1 MKVAVAVFAAMLAV
15 AGLVVVLAWL
25 AGVVGRP
32 AARRPREHL
41 SRGPSRLP
49 SALART
55 PRRTWAL
62 AAAAAVSAIV
72 VTAWTGWP
80 VMAVVVP
87 VAVFGLPKLLSSPR
101 QDEIELLQSLDRWV
115 RGMTATMATGKSI
128 TDALRL
134 SARQAPP
141 GLGEP
146 LVLLL
151 RRLDDRWTPAHALGA
166 LADELDSADADAV
179 IASLILSV
187 QRGGSGAVVTL
198 TALADSI
205 QERLKV
211 LREIE
216 AERAKPRVV
225 VRQVTLITLVV
236 LGGALLLGRSFFA
249 PYGTP
254 LGQTVLAV
262 LLAAYVGSLAMLRR
276 LTLPRRRGR
285 ILRSQA

>member
-1 MKVAVAVFAAMLAV
+1 MFGVRDDELTARWFQLGVFSPINRLHSTASLFQGKEPWNYAE
-15 AGLVVVLAWL
+15 
-25 AGVVGRP
+25 P
-32 AARRPREHL
+32 AA
-41 SRGPSRLP
+41 S
-49 SALART
+49 
-55 PRRTWAL
+55 
-62 AAAAAVSAIV
+62 
-72 VTAWTGWP
+72 
-80 VMAVVVP
+80 VMRAC
-87 VAVFGLPKLLSSPR
+87 
-101 QDEIELLQSLDRWV
+101 
-115 RGMTATMATGKSI
+115 
-128 TDALRL
+128 LRL
-134 SARQAPP
+134 RHRLIPYLHTMNERAHR
-141 GLGEP
+141 LGEP

-205 QERLKV
+205 QERLKL